1 MAVLKIHTAEPTPL
15 REVNGVVYVGQT
27 RVPIDTVIGAY
38 LDGADADQIVRAYDT
53 LELADVHAVISYYLR
68 HREEVE
74 AYLQQGRQEAAEIR
88 RENQTRFPTA
98 RLRERLLARQNQAKL
113 SL

>member
-1 MAVLKIHTAEPTPL
+1 MAALKIHAAEPPPM

-74 AYLQQGRQEAAEIR
+74 AYLEQGRREADETR
-88 RENQTRFPTA
+88 RENQTRFPA
-98 RLRERLLARQNQAKL
+98 AGLRERLMARQDWRKR